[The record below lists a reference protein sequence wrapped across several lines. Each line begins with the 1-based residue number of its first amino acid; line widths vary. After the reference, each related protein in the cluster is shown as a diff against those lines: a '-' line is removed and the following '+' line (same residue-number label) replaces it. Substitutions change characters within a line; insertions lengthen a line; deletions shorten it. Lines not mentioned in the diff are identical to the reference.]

1 MTYGQSTA
9 LSRSRYS
16 RSQVRRKMPSLRER
30 DEALRPVGNFVI
42 VLVLVCLLI
51 IIYLLQVNT
60 TNSYSY
66 VINDLNQQEQQLR
79 EEYEILK
86 VESTKLE
93 SNHRVAEQELSAE
106 YQLPEN
112 IYFD

>member
-1 MTYGQSTA
+1 MTYGQSTIF
-9 LSRSRYS
+9 SRSRYN
-16 RSQVRRKMPSLRER
+16 RSQLRRRQPSARGR
-30 DEALRPVGNFVI
+30 DEVLRPTGNFVI

-51 IIYLLQVNT
+51 IIYLLQVNA

-79 EEYEILK
+79 EEYEVLK
-86 VESTKLE
+86 VESTRLE
-93 SNHRVAEQELSAE
+93 SNNRVAEQELSAE
-106 YQLPEN
+106 YQLPEH